1 MKWGLFMLT
10 DQYPLFLSFSE
21 FYFILFYFIYS
32 IFLSPHGVLILA
44 FVFGCALG
52 NDGSV
57 DIRDEMCSN
66 PSDSGYW
73 KILEHADNLLR
84 N

>member
-32 IFLSPHGVLILA
+32 IFLSPHGVRILA
-44 FVFGCALG
+44 FVLGCALG

-57 DIRDEMCSN
+57 DMRDEMCRN
-66 PSDSGYW
+66 PSVFR
-73 KILEHADNLLR
+73 ILENSGTC
-84 N
+84 